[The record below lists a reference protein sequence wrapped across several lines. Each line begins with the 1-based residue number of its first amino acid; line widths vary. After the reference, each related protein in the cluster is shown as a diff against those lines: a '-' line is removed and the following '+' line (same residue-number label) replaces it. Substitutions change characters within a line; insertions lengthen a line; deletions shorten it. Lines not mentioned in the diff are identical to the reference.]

1 MMKSS
6 IMDNRNGD
14 MDDSNIELNITM
26 EKSTKKVDYQ
36 TVV

>member
-1 MMKSS
+1 MKSS